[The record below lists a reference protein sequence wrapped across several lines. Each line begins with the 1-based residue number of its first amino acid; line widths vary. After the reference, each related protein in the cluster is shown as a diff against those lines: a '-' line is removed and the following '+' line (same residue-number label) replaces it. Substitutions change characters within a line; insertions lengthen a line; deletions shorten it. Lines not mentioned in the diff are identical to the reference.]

1 MLRPLFSKVAGRLLA
16 LTSENY
22 DGLARLQSETVWASQ
37 MSACALSSSVAESEQ
52 DKTMLQR
59 VVMNRAWP
67 KPSME
72 VSGLTAADHL
82 ISRLVTQA
90 WAGSKTPLRRSD

>member
-1 MLRPLFSKVAGRLLA
+1 
-16 LTSENY
+16 
-22 DGLARLQSETVWASQ
+22 
-37 MSACALSSSVAESEQ
+37 
-52 DKTMLQR
+52 MLQR

-67 KPSME
+67 KPSMG

-90 WAGSKTPLRRSD
+90 WAGSKTPLRRSDLSVKSKLFLKLRPAKIRTR

>member
-1 MLRPLFSKVAGRLLA
+1 
-16 LTSENY
+16 
-22 DGLARLQSETVWASQ
+22 
-37 MSACALSSSVAESEQ
+37 
-52 DKTMLQR
+52 MLQR

-67 KPSME
+67 KPSMG

>member
-1 MLRPLFSKVAGRLLA
+1 
-16 LTSENY
+16 
-22 DGLARLQSETVWASQ
+22 
-37 MSACALSSSVAESEQ
+37 
-52 DKTMLQR
+52 MLQR